1 MKNLYKIQNQLYIID
16 NNEKVTQNGIWAK
29 CSFTGDILKNRN
41 GQYAYKVI
49 LTTNDLLI
57 NDGVQAIADTFL
69 EWFVKNPSCEFVEI
83 NKEYLSNTGEWKEVL
98 LPSEWEVDTKFRYKI
113 IIPQEEPKQ
122 EKWDK
127 LNKELDDALE
137 EAFGTS
143 PSNILDVFENAKLV
157 LREHLIANK
166 EEVVKDLE
174 QMREWSNTNKQETL
188 EEAAEKRIPTSP
200 KVWDLTETRRSDFKA
215 GAKWMLEKLQDFDT
229 WKEWK
234 DITFK
239 SE

>member
-1 MKNLYKIQNQLYIID
+1 MKQN
-16 NNEKVTQNGIWAK
+16 
-29 CSFTGDILKNRN
+29 
-41 GQYAYKVI
+41 
-49 LTTNDLLI
+49 
-57 NDGVQAIADTFL
+57 
-69 EWFVKNPSCEFVEI
+69 
-83 NKEYLSNTGEWKEVL
+83 
-98 LPSEWEVDTKFRYKI
+98 
-113 IIPQEEPKQ
+113 
-122 EKWDK
+122 KWDK

-215 GAKWMLEKLQDFDT
+215 GANYQAERMYSEEEVIKIVEKSRETGLTAEYLLLTEQ
-229 WKEWK
+229 
-234 DITFK
+234 FK
-239 SE
+239 KK